1 MKSPLRTL
9 AALAVAVA
17 GALSAPASS
26 AAPIPAATD
35 AESAT
40 ARVAHRVAPPPTAR
54 SAAQAMPAGQ
64 WLTIN
69 RDLNGERFSPLRQI
83 TPANVARLGEVCR
96 VQIDGPTTFEAGLIV
111 ADGTI
116 YTDTGL
122 ATIALDAR
130 TCAIRWKHQYVPQE
144 ARYSPSNR
152 GIAVLDGRVF
162 RGTGDARLI
171 ALDAATGRLLWEDV
185 IGAPRLGEA
194 ASAAPLAWNG
204 IVYMGISGSELGAR
218 GRVMAY
224 DAATGRELW
233 RFDTIPMGSEKGA
246 DTWKRPQSAKTGGG
260 GVWGASSLD
269 VTTGELFVPV
279 GNPWPDIDKAYRP
292 GRNLFTDS
300 IVVLDAR
307 TGALKWWYQTTQ
319 EDWQDQDLVAA
330 PVLYRDSKVRDVVA
344 FGGKD
349 GYVTAVDRDTHQ
361 MIFRTAVTT
370 FSAYHKSATPE
381 GVRICPG
388 YAGGVEWN
396 GPALDTLNHTLVT
409 GAVDAC
415 FIVKLGTTH
424 YSADQASFGG
434 TVKPDGP
441 ITGWVTSLDSETG
454 QVRWRYHAEKPVI
467 AGVTPTAGGV
477 TLTGDIAGNF
487 LVFDSRTGR
496 LLRKIPTGGALAGGV
511 VTYAIGSRQY
521 VAFASGNV
529 SRMAFGALGLPSVV
543 IMSLDPEL
551 ARQATGSASPGVGD
565 SSGASAGP
573 SAGVPD
579 PIAGQRIYIQV
590 CASCHGPDG
599 DLISGHGL
607 SNVAARLGRTR
618 TLRAIERPK
627 APMPKLY
634 PNLLSGQDAAN
645 VAAYVREDLAR

>member
-1 MKSPLRTL
+1 MRSGLPSCVVLSAASSLLASAL
-9 AALAVAVA
+9 AALALTA
-17 GALSAPASS
+17 APAAAASGPSS
-26 AAPIPAATD
+26 PAA
-35 AESAT
+35 AGV
-40 ARVAHRVAPPPTAR
+40 RPPPPPR
-54 SAAQAMPAGQ
+54 AASEAMPGGD

-69 RDLNGERFSPLRQI
+69 RSLDGDRFSPLRQI

-122 ATIALDAR
+122 ETVALDAR
-130 TCAIRWKHQYVPQE
+130 TCAIRWKHRYTPEE

-152 GIAVLDGRVF
+152 GLAVMDGRVF

-171 ALDAATGRLLWEDV
+171 ALDAATGRLLWTDV

-233 RFDTIPMGSEKGA
+233 RFDTIPMGKEQGA

-260 GVWGASSLD
+260 GVWGALSLD

-279 GNPWPDIDKAYRP
+279 GNPWPDIDKGYRP

-307 TGALKWWYQTTQ
+307 TGALKWWYQTTP

-330 PVLYRDSKVRDVVA
+330 PVLYRDSHVRDIVA

-349 GYVTAVDRDTHQ
+349 GFVTAVDRDTHQ
-361 MIFRTAVTT
+361 MIFRTPVTT
-370 FSAYHKSATPE
+370 FSAFHKSATPE

-424 YSADQASFGG
+424 YSPGQASFGG
-434 TVKPDGP
+434 TVMPAGP
-441 ITGWVTSLDSETG
+441 ITGWVTALDSETG

-477 TLTGDIAGNF
+477 TLTGDDAGNF
-487 LVFDSRTGR
+487 LVFDSHTGR
-496 LLRKIPTGGALAGGV
+496 LLRKVPTGGALAGGV
-511 VTYAIGSRQY
+511 VTYGIDGRQY

-529 SRMAFGALGLPSVV
+529 SRMAFGALGLPSVIV
-543 IMSLDPEL
+543 MALDPQL
-551 ARQATGSASPGVGD
+551 APHVSGSAPPAAGFPGAA
-565 SSGASAGP
+565 SSGA
-573 SAGVPD
+573 PD
-579 PIAGQRIYIQV
+579 PAAGQRLYIEV
-590 CASCHGPDG
+590 CATCHGPGG
-599 DLISGHGL
+599 DLIAGHPL
-607 SNVAARLGRTR
+607 SSVAARLDGAATV
-618 TLRAIERPK
+618 RAIEHPK

-634 PNLLSGQDAAN
+634 PDLLSGQDVAN
-645 VAAYVREDLAR
+645 VAAYVREDLVR

>member
-1 MKSPLRTL
+1 MAMRSSIGTFAVL
-9 AALAVAVA
+9 AAATVCALAAHIGAPLAAPGVAP
-17 GALSAPASS
+17 GAPQRAAPA
-26 AAPIPAATD
+26 PARPRSEAMVG
-35 AESAT
+35 AE
-40 ARVAHRVAPPPTAR
+40 
-54 SAAQAMPAGQ
+54 
-64 WLTIN
+64 WLTLN
-69 RDLNGERFSPLRQI
+69 RSLDGDRFSPLKQI

-122 ATIALDAR
+122 ATVALDAR
-130 TCAIRWKHQYVPQE
+130 TCAIRWKHQYTPQE

-152 GIAVLDGRVF
+152 GLAVMDGRVF

-171 ALDAATGRLLWEDV
+171 ALDAATGRLLWTDV

-204 IVYMGISGSELGAR
+204 TVYMGISGSELGAR

-233 RFDTIPMGSEKGA
+233 RFNTIPMGNEKGA
-246 DTWKRPQSAKTGGG
+246 DTWKRPESAKTGGG
-260 GVWGASSLD
+260 GVWGALSLD

-307 TGALKWWYQTTQ
+307 TGALKWWYQTTP

-330 PVLYRDSKVRDVVA
+330 PVLYRDSHVRDIVA

-361 MIFRTAVTT
+361 MVFRTPVTT
-370 FSAYHKSATPE
+370 FSAFHKSATPA

-396 GPALDTLNHTLVT
+396 GPALDSVNHTLVT

-424 YSADQASFGG
+424 YSPGQASFGG
-434 TVKPDGP
+434 TVVPAGP

-467 AGVTPTAGGV
+467 AGVTPTAGGI
-477 TLTGDIAGNF
+477 TLTGDDAGNF
-487 LVFDSRTGR
+487 LVFESRTGR
-496 LLRKIPTGGALAGGV
+496 LLRRIPTGGALAGGV
-511 VTYAIGSRQY
+511 VTYGLDGRQY
-521 VAFASGNV
+521 IAFASGNV

-543 IMSLDPEL
+543 VMALDPQL
-551 ARQATGSASPGVGD
+551 AREAAPPAAGGAQGAAD
-565 SSGASAGP
+565 SSAPAS
-573 SAGVPD
+573 VP
-579 PIAGQRIYIQV
+579 PAPTTAASFSGSPNPAAGQ
-590 CASCHGPDG
+590 H
-599 DLISGHGL
+599 L
-607 SNVAARLGRTR
+607 
-618 TLRAIERPK
+618 
-627 APMPKLY
+627 
-634 PNLLSGQDAAN
+634 
-645 VAAYVREDLAR
+645 